1 MRGFVKTILLVLA
14 SMALIQSKVVFANIE
29 LGSEDGWKTW
39 QVEATDDAP
48 EMCCF
53 KWRNGEVSEQSCHL
67 DRDQG
72 GFVNRSDTAASG
84 STVQVFALLE
94 AGSVKQLRAL
104 SSSCSVTAN
113 TKIADFG
120 LINSDESVN
129 FLRTMLANDEDI
141 ASDAIA
147 AIAVHSGN
155 EATRTLLEIAKNGDA
170 SDLREEAIF
179 WMGQARI
186 DDTATVL
193 KNYALQDGNSEIR
206 EHAAFA
212 YSQSKA
218 DDVSALLIQ
227 QGKFDSDPDVRAQ
240 AWFWLAETGAPDS
253 EAEIGHALRNDPDDD
268 VREEAVF
275 ALSELPDDRAVSALV
290 GVLEDK
296 TLDLEIREQALF
308 WLTQT
313 ESEKAFEYID
323 RLLSK
328 N

>member
-1 MRGFVKTILLVLA
+1 MRGFVRTTLLLLA
-14 SMALIQSKVVFANIE
+14 SIALVHSTIVFANIE

-39 QVEATDDAP
+39 QVEAIDDAP

-53 KWRNGEVSEQSCHL
+53 NWRNGEVSKQSCHL

-72 GFVNRSDTAASG
+72 WFVSRSEPAVPG
-84 STVQVFALLE
+84 STVQIFVLLE
-94 AGSVKQLRAL
+94 AGTIKQLRAL

-113 TKIADFG
+113 RKIADLG
-120 LINSDESVN
+120 PMNSDESVS
-129 FLRTMLANDEDI
+129 FLRTMLPVDTDI

-147 AIAVHSGN
+147 AIAVHIGAD
-155 EATRTLLEIAKNGDA
+155 ATRALLDIAHHDDN
-170 SDLREEAIF
+170 SDRREDAIF

-186 DDTATVL
+186 DETATVL
-193 KNYALQDGNSEIR
+193 KNYALTDRNPEVR

-218 DDVSALLIQ
+218 VDVSELLIQ
-227 QGKFDSDPDVRAQ
+227 QGKSDSNPGVRAQ
-240 AWFWLAETGAPDS
+240 AWFWLAESGAPES
-253 EAEIGHALRNDPDDD
+253 EVEIGRALRNDPDDD

-275 ALSELPDDRAVSALV
+275 ALSELPGDRAVLALV
-290 GVLEDK
+290 SVLEDK
-296 TLDLEIREQALF
+296 TCDFDVREQALF